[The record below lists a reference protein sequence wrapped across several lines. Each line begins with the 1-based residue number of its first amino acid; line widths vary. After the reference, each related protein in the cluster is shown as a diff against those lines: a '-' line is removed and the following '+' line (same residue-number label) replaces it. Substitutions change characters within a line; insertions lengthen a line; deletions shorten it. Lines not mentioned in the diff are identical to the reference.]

1 MNNYW
6 RIILAAV
13 AMAAISLSAHAQ
25 DDSEDAV
32 REEAYG
38 DWRVRCQQTE
48 NEEKTCIMIQQAF
61 LKENSEML
69 MLVNVAYLPEQEQP
83 AMSIVVP
90 LGVSLAAGVKFQLGE
105 GEENASVLGYS
116 HCDQNGCYANL
127 LLSDEA
133 TEQIAAVGSGFV
145 SFMTL
150 QGQPVDVP
158 FSPNGFSGA
167 LESLR

>member
-1 MNNYW
+1 MSNYW
-6 RIILAAV
+6 RMVLVAAAV
-13 AMAAISLSAHAQ
+13 TAASLNAQ
-25 DDSEDAV
+25 AQEGGEGTVSEQD
-32 REEAYG
+32 YG

-48 NEEKTCIMIQQAF
+48 NDEKTCIMIQQAF
-61 LKENSEML
+61 LKENNEML

-105 GEENASVLGYS
+105 GDESASVLGYS